1 MVQLGGRGLEAEADA
16 SDLLAAQGAAS
27 WTFHLNRRK
36 VSTRERL
43 GASDLRIQAGACAS
57 FSTYRADV
65 AECSTAF
72 YDPARLDRVLANGPA
87 ESIAPRAAMMA
98 ELWATGERDPE
109 RLKRSRFPP

>member
-43 GASDLRIQAGACAS
+43 GASDLRFRQEPVRPSPPTVQMSPSAPPRLRSG
-57 FSTYRADV
+57 
-65 AECSTAF
+65 TA
-72 YDPARLDRVLANGPA
+72 
-87 ESIAPRAAMMA
+87 
-98 ELWATGERDPE
+98 
-109 RLKRSRFPP
+109 